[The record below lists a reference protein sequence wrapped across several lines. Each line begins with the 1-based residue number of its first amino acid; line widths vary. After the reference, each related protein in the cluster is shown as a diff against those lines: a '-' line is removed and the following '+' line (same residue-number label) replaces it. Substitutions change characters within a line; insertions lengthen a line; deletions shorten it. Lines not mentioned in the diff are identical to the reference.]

1 MSFSQYH
8 ACRIKKVLIKL
19 KKQQYEQIFGLQAVR
34 QVFKNDIS
42 RVVEIWAFKERH
54 DERLQALLKQA
65 QQQGLAIQA
74 VPKKTLDNLTE
85 NGHHQGIVIRCKAL
99 SAKTQTDLADVFNS
113 LTVPPF
119 FLVLDEVQD
128 PHNLGACLRTADAT
142 GIHAVIVPKNQ
153 ACKLTAIVYAVACGA
168 ADTVPLI
175 QVSNLARTLR
185 WLQEQGVWLVGA
197 DCESQTSL
205 FETDLTGPM
214 ALVLGAEGSGLR
226 RLTRETCDTLIGIP
240 MLGKVESLNVSVATG
255 VCLYEAVRQR
265 IKKKGLMVN
274 G

>member
-1 MSFSQYH
+1 
-8 ACRIKKVLIKL
+8 L
-19 KKQQYEQIFGLQAVR
+19 KKQHYEQIFGLQAVR
-34 QVFKNDIS
+34 QVFKNDLS
-42 RVVEIWAFKERH
+42 RVVEIWAQEERQ
-54 DERLQALLKQA
+54 DNRLQTLLKQA
-65 QQQGLAIQA
+65 QEQGLAIQK

-85 NGHHQGIVIRCKAL
+85 NGHHQGIVIRCKAR
-99 SAKTQTDLADVFNS
+99 SARRQTDLVEVFNG

-142 GIHAVIVPKNQ
+142 GVHAVIVPKNQ

-175 QVSNLARTLR
+175 EVTNLVRTLQ
-185 WLQEQGVWLVGA
+185 WLQNKGVWVVGA
-197 DCESQTSL
+197 DCGNQNTL
-205 FETDLTGPM
+205 FETDLTGPI

-240 MLGKVESLNVSVATG
+240 MLGQVESLNVSVATG
-255 VCLYEAVRQR
+255 VCLYESMRQR
-265 IKKKGLMVN
+265 MKKKPSES
-274 G
+274 